1 MTFKKS
7 ILASLVGL
15 LVWAF
20 SCSYSNA
27 QTTTTC
33 TSTQYQSTDGTINPL
48 TGDTC
53 FDSANQTVVDV
64 ITTTDFN
71 KSSGSSYQGCDIVQT
86 PLGPACDN
94 MILFSYTPD
103 TWSVTQA
110 INQALLGTGLIV
122 DGYTSTFEYKNEATN
137 SINGSCQAA
146 TVNGL
151 CMDTLTLTIKAYDSN
166 GVQILNDTYDY
177 SQYLTNGW
185 TVEQITSYAPT
196 SLVPGVDLA
205 SVSVDIYGIDNGYWR
220 GVYGPRV
227 KNFVGSIIVSQDQCT
242 INPLYDP
249 SCPGYANALY
259 NQQCTANPLYDP
271 GCPGYAAAN
280 LTQQCS
286 ANPLYDSSCPG
297 YSTAYYTQQCTINP
311 TSDPSCP
318 DYYVEMC
325 KKDALY
331 DSGCSGYS
339 VAYFDQQCSL
349 DPQYD
354 NTCSGYVDLSGN
366 DGDFVVLDPIIDDV
380 VNSDTNIGTEL
391 VTTTIVAPVVA
402 TENTLVTSDN
412 VEQSTGFQTIEDD
425 IETEISELQSMDGE
439 TILEEDIEAEI
450 AKLENESETLNTEDG
465 ESLTG
470 KASMDDNIEKELAE
484 LENTKPEYIEKI
496 PGKAMPKVDPVDS
509 KRNKLKLL
517 IAMKAIEAV
526 KELEAA
532 VTLEQQMDIQRR
544 LLALISFVPD
554 FNDYNKEEN
563 IDLANF
569 YPPKPTVDH
578 AFARWFLND
587 PNFGAMEDSQYNF
600 K

>member
-1 MTFKKS
+1 MAR
-7 ILASLVGL
+7 LLLVASLSL
-15 LVWAF
+15 CYY
-20 SCSYSNA
+20 SSSNA
-27 QTTTTC
+27 QTTKTC

-48 TGDTC
+48 TGDNC
-53 FDSANQTVVDV
+53 FDSTNQTVVDV

-311 TSDPSCP
+311 TLDPSCP

-325 KKDALY
+325 KKDALF

-587 PNFGAMEDSQYNF
+587 PNFGAMEDLQYTGL

>member
-1 MTFKKS
+1 MAR
-7 ILASLVGL
+7 LLLVASLSL
-15 LVWAF
+15 CYY
-20 SCSYSNA
+20 SSSNA
-27 QTTTTC
+27 QTTKTC

-48 TGDTC
+48 TGDNC
-53 FDSANQTVVDV
+53 FDSTNQTVVDV

-297 YSTAYYTQQCTINP
+297 YSTAYYNQQCTINP

-318 DYYVEMC
+318 DYYVAMC
-325 KKDALY
+325 KKDALF
-331 DSGCSGYS
+331 DSGCQGYDI
-339 VAYFDQQCSL
+339 AYFDQQCSL

-354 NTCSGYVDLSGN
+354 QYVCW
-366 DGDFVVLDPIIDDV
+366 IC
-380 VNSDTNIGTEL
+380 
-391 VTTTIVAPVVA
+391 
-402 TENTLVTSDN
+402 
-412 VEQSTGFQTIEDD
+412 
-425 IETEISELQSMDGE
+425 
-439 TILEEDIEAEI
+439 
-450 AKLENESETLNTEDG
+450 
-465 ESLTG
+465 
-470 KASMDDNIEKELAE
+470 
-484 LENTKPEYIEKI
+484 
-496 PGKAMPKVDPVDS
+496 
-509 KRNKLKLL
+509 R
-517 IAMKAIEAV
+517 
-526 KELEAA
+526 
-532 VTLEQQMDIQRR
+532 
-544 LLALISFVPD
+544 SF
-554 FNDYNKEEN
+554 
-563 IDLANF
+563 
-569 YPPKPTVDH
+569 
-578 AFARWFLND
+578 R
-587 PNFGAMEDSQYNF
+587 
-600 K
+600 

>member
-1 MTFKKS
+1 MAR
-7 ILASLVGL
+7 LLLVASLSL
-15 LVWAF
+15 CYY
-20 SCSYSNA
+20 SSSNA
-27 QTTTTC
+27 QTTKTC

-48 TGDTC
+48 TGDNC
-53 FDSANQTVVDV
+53 FDSTNQTVVDV

-297 YSTAYYTQQCTINP
+297 YSTAYYNQQCTINP
-311 TSDPSCP
+311 TSNPSCP
-318 DYYVEMC
+318 DYYVAMC
-325 KKDALY
+325 KKDALF
-331 DSGCSGYS
+331 DSGCQGYDI
-339 VAYFDQQCSL
+339 AYFDQQCSL

-354 NTCSGYVDLSGN
+354 TTCAGYVDLSGN
-366 DGDFVVLDPIIDDV
+366 DGDFVVLDPIVDDV
-380 VNSDTNIGTEL
+380 VNLDTNIGTEIA
-391 VTTTIVAPVVA
+391 TTVLAPVVVA
-402 TENTLVTSDN
+402 ENTIVNSDD

-425 IETEISELQSMDGE
+425 IETEISDLQTMDGE

-587 PNFGAMEDSQYNF
+587 PNFGAMEDLQYTGL

>member
-1 MTFKKS
+1 MAR
-7 ILASLVGL
+7 LLLVASLSL
-15 LVWAF
+15 CYY
-20 SCSYSNA
+20 SSSNA
-27 QTTTTC
+27 QTTKTC

-48 TGDTC
+48 TGDNC
-53 FDSANQTVVDV
+53 FDSTNQTVVDV

-146 TVNGL
+146 KVNGL

-318 DYYVEMC
+318 DYYVAMC
-325 KKDALY
+325 EADTLFDAGCLGY
-331 DSGCSGYS
+331 DI
-339 VAYFDQQCSL
+339 AYFDQQCSL

-450 AKLENESETLNTEDG
+450 AKLEKEADTLNTEDG

-587 PNFGAMEDSQYNF
+587 PNFGAMEDLQYTGL

>member
-1 MTFKKS
+1 MAR
-7 ILASLVGL
+7 LLLVASLSL
-15 LVWAF
+15 CYY
-20 SCSYSNA
+20 SSSNA
-27 QTTTTC
+27 QTTKTC

-48 TGDTC
+48 TGDNC
-53 FDSANQTVVDV
+53 FDSTNQTVVDV

-587 PNFGAMEDSQYNF
+587 PNFGAMEDLQYTGL

>member
-1 MTFKKS
+1 MAR
-7 ILASLVGL
+7 LLLVASLSL
-15 LVWAF
+15 CYY
-20 SCSYSNA
+20 SSSNA
-27 QTTTTC
+27 QTTKTC

-48 TGDTC
+48 TGDNC
-53 FDSANQTVVDV
+53 FDSTNQTVVDV

-450 AKLENESETLNTEDG
+450 AKLEKEADTTSTENG
-465 ESLTG
+465 ESLIG
-470 KASMDDNIEKELAE
+470 KTNMDDDIEKELAE
-484 LENTKPEYIEKI
+484 LENTKPTYIEKI
-496 PGKAMPKVDPVDS
+496 PGKPIPKVDPVDS

-587 PNFGAMEDSQYNF
+587 PNFGAMEDLQYTGL

>member
-1 MTFKKS
+1 MAR
-7 ILASLVGL
+7 LLLVASLSL
-15 LVWAF
+15 CYY
-20 SCSYSNA
+20 SSSNA
-27 QTTTTC
+27 QTTKTC

-48 TGDTC
+48 TGDNC
-53 FDSANQTVVDV
+53 FDSTNQTVVDV

-318 DYYVEMC
+318 DYYVAMC
-325 KKDALY
+325 EADTLFDAGCLGY
-331 DSGCSGYS
+331 DI
-339 VAYFDQQCSL
+339 AYFDQQCSL

-450 AKLENESETLNTEDG
+450 AKLEKEADTLNTEDG

-587 PNFGAMEDSQYNF
+587 PNFGAMEDLQYTGL

>member
-1 MTFKKS
+1 MLDLRDLAKPGGITHRQTGTSESYLANFKGEYQ
-7 ILASLVGL
+7 I
-15 LVWAF
+15 VWR
-20 SCSYSNA
+20 Y
-27 QTTTTC
+27 
-33 TSTQYQSTDGTINPL
+33 
-48 TGDTC
+48 TGDTW
-53 FDSANQTVVDV
+53 SAAQ
-64 ITTTDFN
+64 
-71 KSSGSSYQGCDIVQT
+71 
-86 PLGPACDN
+86 A
-94 MILFSYTPD
+94 
-103 TWSVTQA
+103 VTQA
-110 INQALLGTGLIV
+110 LVGAGLLV
-122 DGYTSTFEYKNEATN
+122 DGYTATFDYMNQETN
-137 SINGSCQAA
+137 TINGSCMAP
-146 TVNGL
+146 TVNGV
-151 CMDTLTLTIKAYDSN
+151 CMDTLTLTVKAYDSN
-166 GVQILNDTYDY
+166 GVQITNDTFDY
-177 SQYLTNGW
+177 SQAVTNGW

-196 SLVPGVDLA
+196 SLVPGVDIA
-205 SVSVDIYGIDNGYWR
+205 SVSVDFYGIDNGYWN
-220 GVYGPRV
+220 GLYGPRV
-227 KNFVGSIIVSQDQCT
+227 KNFVGSIIVSQDQCAV
-242 INPLYDP
+242 NPLYDP
-249 SCPGYANALY
+249 ACPGYAAAWATQQY
-259 NQQCTANPLYDP
+259 NTQCGANPLYDP
-271 GCPGYAAAN
+271 GCPGYTTAN
-280 LTQQCS
+280 YNYQCS
-286 ANPLYDSSCPG
+286 V
-297 YSTAYYTQQCTINP
+297 NP
-311 TSDPSCP
+311 TGDPSCP

-325 KKDALY
+325 RKDPLY
-331 DSGCSGYS
+331 DAGCIGYDT
-339 VAYFDQQCSL
+339 AYFEQQCGL

-354 NTCSGYVDLSGN
+354 TSCIGYVDLAGN
-366 DGDFVVLDPIIDDV
+366 DTNTTVLDPIVDDV
-380 VNSDTNIGTEL
+380 VNSDTNIGTEIA
-391 VTTTIVAPVVA
+391 TTVLAPVVVA
-402 TENTLVTSDN
+402 ENTIINSDN

-425 IETEISELQSMDGE
+425 IETEISELQTMDGE

-484 LENTKPEYIEKI
+484 LENTKPDYRENI

-587 PNFGAMEDSQYNF
+587 PNFGAMEDLQYTGL

>member
-1 MTFKKS
+1 MAR
-7 ILASLVGL
+7 LLLVASLSL
-15 LVWAF
+15 CYY
-20 SCSYSNA
+20 SSSNA
-27 QTTTTC
+27 QTTKTC

-48 TGDTC
+48 TGDNC
-53 FDSANQTVVDV
+53 FDSTNQTVVDV

-578 AFARWFLND
+578 AIAR
-587 PNFGAMEDSQYNF
+587 
-600 K
+600 

>member
-1 MTFKKS
+1 
-7 ILASLVGL
+7 
-15 LVWAF
+15 
-20 SCSYSNA
+20 
-27 QTTTTC
+27 
-33 TSTQYQSTDGTINPL
+33 
-48 TGDTC
+48 
-53 FDSANQTVVDV
+53 
-64 ITTTDFN
+64 
-71 KSSGSSYQGCDIVQT
+71 
-86 PLGPACDN
+86 

-146 TVNGL
+146 PVTGL

-286 ANPLYDSSCPG
+286 ANPLYDPACPG

-318 DYYVEMC
+318 DYYVAMC
-325 KKDALY
+325 KKDALFDAGCLGY
-331 DSGCSGYS
+331 DT
-339 VAYFDQQCSL
+339 AYYNQQCSL
-349 DPQYD
+349 DAQYD
-354 NTCSGYVDLSGN
+354 QGCPGYVDLSGN
-366 DGDFVVLDPIIDDV
+366 DGYFAVLDPIIDDV

-412 VEQSTGFQTIEDD
+412 VESPTGFQTIEDD

-484 LENTKPEYIEKI
+484 LENTRPDYRENI

-587 PNFGAMEDSQYNF
+587 PNFGAMEDLQYTGL